1 MTFNRLFVPSFQCLK
16 YSEDESANV
25 LKIFFL
31 NVFLNISSMQ
41 GP

>member
-25 LKIFFL
+25 LKIFL

>member
-1 MTFNRLFVPSFQCLK
+1 MTFNRLFVPSFQCLE

-25 LKIFFL
+25 LKIFF
-31 NVFLNISSMQ
+31 NVFLNIRSMQ